1 MENSLKGLILAA
13 GTVITCMVITLGFY
27 LSREA
32 QSTAS
37 TGTSKIGKIN
47 SEFAENDK
55 TMYDNVTVSGSEVV
69 NAIDKLEGDKVGI
82 NVITNSSNDFY
93 GFQFDVDSGEIMM
106 KSNTTYNQSVS
117 SSASNYINPYASFRG
132 KVIRNGNNVIT
143 GIQFQQV

>member
-93 GFQFDVDSGEIMM
+93 GFQFDIDSGEIMM
-106 KSNTTYNQSVS
+106 KSSTTYNQSVS